1 MEGIDF
7 YVISTWILPVIF
19 AITVHEVAHGWAALK
34 LGDDTALQQGRL
46 TLNPIAHIHPV
57 GTILMPGL
65 LILSGLPAFGFAKP
79 VPVYF
84 NRLNN
89 PKRDMVLV
97 AAAGPGVNIA
107 MAAGAVFLLNF
118 FTNVDFPVSVWVGDN
133 LSNAIVINLVLAVFN
148 MIPIPPLDGGRVA
161 VGLLPMPYAQYWAR
175 LERYGFPIIFGLLF
189 LPFLLSDLFGVQI
202 DLLGAIIF
210 PVVELLIKILFTV
223 LFWVG

>member
-1 MEGIDF
+1 MD
-7 YVISTWILPVIF
+7 STSV
-19 AITVHEVAHGWAALK
+19 VSCV
-34 LGDDTALQQGRL
+34 
-46 TLNPIAHIHPV
+46 
-57 GTILMPGL
+57 
-65 LILSGLPAFGFAKP
+65 PA
-79 VPVYF
+79 
-84 NRLNN
+84 
-89 PKRDMVLV
+89 
-97 AAAGPGVNIA
+97 NIA
-107 MAAGAVFLLNF
+107 MAAGAVFFLNF
-118 FTNVDFPVSVWVGDN
+118 FTYVDFPVSVWVGDN